1 MNFSL
6 SMQRASD
13 CAFRNLNGFNPVLM
27 PNEENLPFGRR
38 STPRRAAL
46 CPPTNAAHPRS
57 EAMDTACNSDSDSD
71 SQSRLD
77 LAHTTA
83 AAASMLLNL
92 AAAAPEN
99 HGGRKRAASQAP
111 VSNLDGIAWQ
121 HPIKQDAPSTGS
133 RPSGGMRARSATPA
147 MPPHNKRL
155 RTKTNFFEAGA
166 APAPSAL
173 RRQQAP

>member
-1 MNFSL
+1 MNFAL
-6 SMQRASD
+6 SMQRAGHSVSPT
-13 CAFRNLNGFNPVLM
+13 RLRNPVLM
-27 PNEENLPFGRR
+27 PNLEKFYPFGRR

-46 CPPTNAAHPRS
+46 PTNAAHPRS

-71 SQSRLD
+71 FQSRLD

-83 AAASMLLNL
+83 VAASMLLNL
-92 AAAAPEN
+92 AAAAREN
-99 HGGRKRAASQAP
+99 HGGRKRGSASQAP

-133 RPSGGMRARSATPA
+133 RPSGGKRARSATPA

>member
-1 MNFSL
+1 
-6 SMQRASD
+6 
-13 CAFRNLNGFNPVLM
+13 
-27 PNEENLPFGRR
+27 
-38 STPRRAAL
+38 
-46 CPPTNAAHPRS
+46 
-57 EAMDTACNSDSDSD
+57 MDTACNSDSDSD

-111 VSNLDGIAWQ
+111 VSNLDEIAWQ

-133 RPSGGMRARSATPA
+133 RPSGGKRARSATPA